1 MAMRLGRPVRAITSQ
16 VVQGIVEH
24 DEAVPIEGPMPVRR
38 RTLAKGRTP
47 ANESAPG
54 GAVDQADSGA
64 VTSVHS
70 GAAPPASGIA
80 PSALLRAVAA
90 TAGFTPAIR
99 HGEVMQALGRALA
112 EEGREA
118 DAIAALRR
126 AVLAFRDS
134 GDRARLAGALTD
146 WGVCLAGAGQ
156 CEAAITAHEAALAL
170 MQEHGDWP
178 GEGIALGN
186 LGVALSGA
194 GRYAW
199 AHAAFDQAAVLL
211 AVAGDRDREARV
223 IADREQA
230 RALAREAAAARVA
243 P

>member
-1 MAMRLGRPVRAITSQ
+1 MAMRLGRPVRVIAPR

-24 DEAVPIEGPMPVRR
+24 DEAVPAEGPVPARR
-38 RTLAKGRTP
+38 RTLPKGRTP
-47 ANESAPG
+47 ANGSAPG
-54 GAVDQADSGA
+54 GAVIPADSGTVPSADSGA
-64 VTSVHS
+64 
-70 GAAPPASGIA
+70 A
-80 PSALLRAVAA
+80 PSVLLRAVAA

-99 HGEVMQALGRALA
+99 HGEAMQALGRALA

-156 CEAAITAHEAALAL
+156 CEAAITAHEAAVAL
-170 MQEHGDWP
+170 MREHGDWP

-194 GRYAW
+194 GRYAR
-199 AHAAFDQAAVLL
+199 AHVAFDQAAVLL

-230 RALAREAAAARVA
+230 RALARGANGIPVVH
-243 P
+243 